1 MAVRLST
8 VVVGG
13 KMTRLRPDWKLVPL
27 GVATTGGVT
36 GVVLV
41 GGVTGVVFVGGVT
54 TGGVLFWQTCVTGSN
69 TSQDTHTLLW
79 ILKYFAVLGH
89 AIQVTPL

>member
-1 MAVRLST
+1 MHWPAEKNGLSLGQGWLLIAVRLST

-27 GVATTGGVT
+27 GVAGGTTT
-36 GVVLV
+36 

-54 TGGVLFWQTCVTGSN
+54 TGGVTIGVLF
-69 TSQDTHTLLW
+69 
-79 ILKYFAVLGH
+79 
-89 AIQVTPL
+89 